1 MNENDDKYLKEITA
15 TIQNTSGVV
24 VEPVIAIAVIKDK
37 EKDADAKDSDEEDCK
52 IILRFLTT
60 SIYLLL

>member
-1 MNENDDKYLKEITA
+1 MSENDDKYLEEITA

-24 VEPVIAIAVIKDK
+24 VEPVIAIAVIKDT
-37 EKDADAKDSDEEDCK
+37 EKDANDSDEDDCK

>member
-1 MNENDDKYLKEITA
+1 MSENDDKYLEEITA

-24 VEPVIAIAVIKDK
+24 VEPVIAIVVIKDT
-37 EKDADAKDSDEEDCK
+37 EKDAKDSDEEDCK